1 MMELFTCFIPFP
13 LQNYHAVQN
22 KLEFLFFL
30 QMVLWSE
37 GNIKTQ
43 HKEGKKKTP
52 TVLPEFHNC
61 RLQDYNS
68 TNINALTWE
77 H

>member
-1 MMELFTCFIPFP
+1 MMERFTCTKLPCSTEQNGVCIFIFI
-13 LQNYHAVQN
+13 
-22 KLEFLFFL
+22 FL

-43 HKEGKKKTP
+43 HKEEETP